1 MRNFACQKANKL
13 TPDVRAAVESLLGR
27 PLENDEAVTLS
38 TRKPHPAPTGSAK
51 KRAAGQLKKQLD
63 LMSERAQAASADE
76 LEDALDEAMRHV
88 RPSYR
93 SIRE

>member
-1 MRNFACQKANKL
+1 MRNFACQKVNEL

-27 PLENDEAVTLS
+27 PLEDDEAVTLS
-38 TRKPHPAPTGSAK
+38 ALKPHPAPTGDAK
-51 KRAAGQLKKQLD
+51 KKAAAQLREQLD
-63 LMSERAQAASADE
+63 LMSERVEAVPAEE

-88 RPSYR
+88 RPGYR